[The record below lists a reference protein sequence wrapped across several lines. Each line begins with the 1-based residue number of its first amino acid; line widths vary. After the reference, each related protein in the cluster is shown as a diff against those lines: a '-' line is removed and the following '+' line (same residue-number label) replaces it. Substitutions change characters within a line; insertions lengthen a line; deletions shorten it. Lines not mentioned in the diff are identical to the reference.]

1 VAAPKRASAYNLWE
15 DLYGLGI
22 ASLLISVG
30 ANLLHAAGLTTGG
43 TVGLSLVLAQAFQ
56 QPYAL
61 WFCALNLPLFAVGLR
76 VLGTTFI
83 FKSLVVTAATA
94 AISVLIPRWMS
105 GLSITPLF
113 AAVAG
118 GTIVGMGALASARHG
133 AAAGGTLVIVLW
145 LQRRFGFNAGFAQL
159 VIDLTIVS
167 ISIAAL
173 GWAAAAQSVVAIFAT
188 DAMIAAWYR
197 PGDDT
202 GHIEAVGP
210 P

>member
-1 VAAPKRASAYNLWE
+1 LWE

-30 ANLLHAAGLTTGG
+30 ASLLHAARLTTGG
-43 TVGLSLVLAQAFQ
+43 TVGLSLVVAQAIQ

-61 WFCALNLPLFAVGLR
+61 LFCAFNLPLFAIGLR
-76 VLGTTFI
+76 ALGTTFI
-83 FKSLVVTAATA
+83 FKSFLVTTATA

-105 GLSITPLF
+105 GFTITPLF

-145 LQRRFGFNAGFAQL
+145 LQRRFAFNAGVVQFM
-159 VIDLTIVS
+159 IDLAIVS
-167 ISIAAL
+167 ASIAAL
-173 GWAAAAQSVVAIFAT
+173 GWAAAAQSVVAILAT
-188 DAMIAAWYR
+188 DAMIATWHR